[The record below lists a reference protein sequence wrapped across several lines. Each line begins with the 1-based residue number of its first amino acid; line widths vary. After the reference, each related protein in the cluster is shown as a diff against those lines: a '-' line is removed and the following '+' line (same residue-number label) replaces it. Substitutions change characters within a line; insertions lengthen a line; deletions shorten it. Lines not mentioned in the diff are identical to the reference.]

1 MRTLRN
7 HSQLPRRQLP
17 IWELWRWALGVVIHG
32 LLSAVMVPSAV
43 AGDLGVVIRTY
54 DASGLSEA
62 DRTASLAAAA
72 AILEDAG
79 LAIARLACDGVE
91 AAAASHACLTPLR
104 PYELSLRLVRIPTVG
119 PAEAGRHILRRVN
132 PVTLGY
138 SLVETQVRFGSLAT
152 VYVDRVA
159 ALAGVSRVDLPTLLG
174 RAIAHEIGHLLLGTA
189 AHARDGVMR
198 AVWSPE
204 ALRRG
209 TGGDWRFTPQDA
221 EALRE
226 AARRRSAQPLHT
238 W

>member
-1 MRTLRN
+1 MRRSVVPIALAGVALATVLAPATAAARD
-7 HSQLPRRQLP
+7 LP
-17 IWELWRWALGVVIHG
+17 
-32 LLSAVMVPSAV
+32 
-43 AGDLGVVIRTY
+43 VVIRTY

-62 DRTASLAAAA
+62 DRSAALAAAA
-72 AILEDAG
+72 TILEEAG

-91 AAAASHACLTPLR
+91 AAAANHACLTPLR
-104 PYELSLRLVRIPTVG
+104 PHELSLRLVRLPSPG
-119 PAEAGRHILRRVN
+119 SGARH
-132 PVTLGY
+132 VTLGV

-159 ALAGVSRVDLPTLLG
+159 ELAGVSRVDVPTLLG

-204 ALRRG
+204 ALRHS
-209 TGGDWRFTPQDA
+209 TNGDWRFTPDDA

>member
-1 MRTLRN
+1 M
-7 HSQLPRRQLP
+7 
-17 IWELWRWALGVVIHG
+17 GVVIHG

-62 DRTASLAAAA
+62 DRAAALAAAA
-72 AILEDAG
+72 TILENAG
-79 LAIARLACDGVE
+79 LAITRLACDGVGS
-91 AAAASHACLTPLR
+91 APASHACLTPLQ
-104 PYELSLRLVRIPTVG
+104 PHELSLRLVRL
-119 PAEAGRHILRRVN
+119 PATGSGAR
-132 PVTLGY
+132 PVTLGV
-138 SLVETQVRFGSLAT
+138 SLVETRVRFGSLAT
-152 VYVDRVA
+152 VYVDRIA
-159 ALAGVSRVDLPTLLG
+159 ELAGVSRVYVPTLLG
-174 RAIAHEIGHLLLGTA
+174 LAIAHEIGHLLLGTA
-189 AHARDGVMR
+189 AHARAGVMR

>member
-1 MRTLRN
+1 MRRSVVPIALAGVALAAVLAPSTAAARD
-7 HSQLPRRQLP
+7 LP
-17 IWELWRWALGVVIHG
+17 VI
-32 LLSAVMVPSAV
+32 
-43 AGDLGVVIRTY
+43 IRTY

-62 DRTASLAAAA
+62 DRRASLAAAA

-79 LAIARLACDGVE
+79 LAIARLACDAVE
-91 AAAASHACLTPLR
+91 AAAASPACLTPLR

-119 PAEAGRHILRRVN
+119 PAEAGRHILRGVN
-132 PVTLGY
+132 PVTLGV

-152 VYVDRVA
+152 VYVDRVEE
-159 ALAGVSRVDLPTLLG
+159 LAGVSRIDLPTLLG

-204 ALRRG
+204 ALRHS
-209 TGGDWRFTPQDA
+209 TNGDWRFTPDDA